1 MLFRS
6 KALLFLGS
14 GSVIHGMEHGVLHTD
29 EHLDPQDMFNMGGL
43 RKKMPTT
50 FWTFLIGGFA
60 LSGFPLITAGFWS
73 KDEILAEAFG
83 TGQMAVF
90 ITLALAALLTAFYTM
105 RQITLTFLGEPKT
118 KVAEHAHESVP
129 AMTWPLVVLA
139 VFAVAAGWVGIPEHF
154 PVIGG
159 LLPNW
164 FHDFVGGT
172 LLEHPH
178 AVNFNFIPLAVSLVV
193 ALGGLGL
200 GYLVYRNAGSEDPLR
215 KPLGPLY
222 KLFENKYYF
231 DELYQRIFVRPAVW
245 ISETFTY
252 VFLDRQ
258 VIDGFLHGVA
268 SRAFALGG
276 ILRNRFDTP
285 IVNGFGDLTAT
296 VTQRFGRLVR
306 RVQTGQVQ
314 QYMLVA
320 ALITFGGLFYYI
332 LNVLQQ

>member
-1 MLFRS
+1 
-6 KALLFLGS
+6 
-14 GSVIHGMEHGVLHTD
+14 
-29 EHLDPQDMFNMGGL
+29 
-43 RKKMPTT
+43 
-50 FWTFLIGGFA
+50 
-60 LSGFPLITAGFWS
+60 
-73 KDEILAEAFG
+73 
-83 TGQMAVF
+83 
-90 ITLALAALLTAFYTM
+90 
-105 RQITLTFLGEPKT
+105 
-118 KVAEHAHESVP
+118 
-129 AMTWPLVVLA
+129 
-139 VFAVAAGWVGIPEHF
+139 
-154 PVIGG
+154 

-164 FHDFVGGT
+164 FHEFVGGT

-178 AVNFNFIPLAVSLVV
+178 AVDFNWIPLLVSLVV

-222 KLFENKYYF
+222 TLFENKYYF
-231 DELYQRIFVRPAVW
+231 DELYQRIFVRPALW

-252 VFLDRQ
+252 LILDRQ
-258 VIDGFLHGVA
+258 IIDGILHGVA
-268 SRAFALGG
+268 RRAFALGG
-276 ILRNRFDTP
+276 VFRNRFDTP

-296 VTQRFGRLVR
+296 VTQRLGRLVR